1 MHTTR
6 ISFDA
11 ETYQLPVGADLTAIM
26 ERVESAAR
34 SEPTFVTFAA
44 AHELISV
51 LVGMYTRVT
60 VTVDPSGDEE
70 SSRPAA
76 DDWADWEL

>member
-1 MHTTR
+1 MHTMR

-11 ETYQLPVGADLTAIM
+11 ETYQLPVGGDLTAIM

-44 AHELISV
+44 PRELVSV
-51 LVGMYTRVT
+51 LVGPHTRVT
-60 VTVDPSGDEE
+60 VTVYSSGDEE
-70 SSRPAA
+70 SSGTAA